1 MDESAGHAMTSSL
14 RVLIVEDEVL
24 IGMMLEEFLLDL
36 NFQPVG
42 PIEQLEDAL
51 AAVTARQFDIA
62 LLDVNL
68 GVEVSYPVADALAER
83 GIPFAFMSGST
94 SDSFPER
101 YGEHLN
107 LTKPYKLDD
116 VSEILTALSA
126 AYTLLGN

>member
-1 MDESAGHAMTSSL
+1 MTSSL

-42 PIEQLEDAL
+42 PIEQLEEAL
-51 AAVTARQFDIA
+51 AAVAAGQFDIA

-68 GVEVSYPVADALAER
+68 GADVSYPAADALAER

-94 SDSFPER
+94 RDSFPDR
-101 YGEHLN
+101 YRSHLN

-116 VSEILTALSA
+116 VSDILTALSSRV
-126 AYTLLGN
+126 